1 MWGVL
6 ALQKLFNYISGAN
19 SANAKIE
26 MTAPV
31 LTKIEPGQGPACN
44 SAFTMS
50 FYQPWKYQ
58 VLYYIWNVFT
68 MVLIHIAEHNGQLLM
83 LKQLSSA
90 QLYTSG

>member
-1 MWGVL
+1 MWDVL

-68 MVLIHIAEHNGQLLM
+68 MVLIHIADRAKWQLL
-83 LKQLSSA
+83 SA
-90 QLYTSG
+90 QIYTSG